1 MRAPALGALFVLL
14 VVGFWLG
21 GVVVH
26 MTPEPTTGYPRDLYA
41 YFFPRLVYGAQ
52 AVWSGR
58 IPLWNPY
65 ELCGAPFLA
74 SAQSGVLNPIAALVF
89 GLAPPT
95 VALHV
100 FFVVHYLLAGVAMYL
115 FCRAADLGWQSA
127 ALASVGWTF
136 SPALTRA
143 IYQPNRI
150 ACLVWLPAIFLCA
163 ERLRR
168 EPRLSR
174 AALLALTGAQ
184 LGPTV
189 ELIGESARGELT
201 ARPVLAPGPS
211 VLGTAFGL
219 RRDVGFAYLG
229 MLPAFYVGALPL
241 ALAAAGSLVGR
252 SHLRAPFTACAL
264 LCVLGVV
271 GYRYLHLLPIY

>member
-174 AALLALTGAQ
+174 AALLALTLALEACAGYPEVALDTGVLLGVAGLVSPRRPGGA
-184 LGPTV
+184 P
-189 ELIGESARGELT
+189 ARG
-201 ARPVLAPGPS
+201 
-211 VLGTAFGL
+211 
-219 RRDVGFAYLG
+219 RR
-229 MLPAFYVGALPL
+229 
-241 ALAAAGSLVGR
+241 
-252 SHLRAPFTACAL
+252 
-264 LCVLGVV
+264 GV
-271 GYRYLHLLPIY
+271 